1 MTTIHMEMDHGI
13 VTAITNQVQYMCLTA
28 TFVPMR
34 AAILCHTLVIMTE
47 QGCNKLL
54 GWREYVL
61 LG

>member
-13 VTAITNQVQYMCLTA
+13 VTAIMNQVQYMCLTA

-47 QGCNKLL
+47 EGCNKLL
-54 GWREYVL
+54 
-61 LG
+61 